1 MARTPRRL
9 DDYRRGQRERDIE
22 REAEMRDRRYSD
34 TLRERIVDDYLRED
48 RDEVMM
54 RVINDPEIVIEPEMM
69 EVINNPN
76 IMVDDMLRP
85 ITPAATPTI
94 TTSAR
99 SPAIRYERQRL
110 GSGSFAG
117 QFNRGMGFDLPTSS
131 PRRKTRTK
139 SKNDSKMSR
148 ALKQANKKLRNKNGS
163 LKKGKTMRDVMKL
176 AHRLARK

>member
-85 ITPAATPTI
+85 ITPAATSSPSQPT
-94 TTSAR
+94 
-99 SPAIRYERQRL
+99 IRYERQRL

-131 PRRKTRTK
+131 PRKRTRTK
-139 SKNDSKMSR
+139 SKNDSKMSK
-148 ALKQANKKLRNKNGS
+148 ALKQANKRLRNKNGS

>member
-9 DDYRRGQRERDIE
+9 DDYRRGQREREIE

-54 RVINDPEIVIEPEMM
+54 RIINDPEIVIEPEMM

-85 ITPAATPTI
+85 ITPSAARA
-94 TTSAR
+94 SGV
-99 SPAIRYERQRL
+99 RYERQRL

-117 QFNRGMGFDLPTSS
+117 QFNQGMGFDLPTS
-131 PRRKTRTK
+131 PARRKTRTK
-139 SKNDSKMSR
+139 SKNDSKMSK
-148 ALKQANKKLRNKNGS
+148 ALKQANKRLRNKNGS

>member
-1 MARTPRRL
+1 
-9 DDYRRGQRERDIE
+9 
-22 REAEMRDRRYSD
+22 MRDRRYSD

-54 RVINDPEIVIEPEMM
+54 RIINDPEIVIEPEMM

-85 ITPAATPTI
+85 ITPAATISKGTP
-94 TTSAR
+94 S
-99 SPAIRYERQRL
+99 IRYERQRL
-110 GSGSFAG
+110 GSGSFAS
-117 QFNRGMGFDLPTSS
+117 QFNQGMGFDLPTSS
-131 PRRKTRTK
+131 PGKKTRTK
-139 SKNDSKMSR
+139 SKNDSKMSK
-148 ALKQANKKLRNKNGS
+148 ALKQANKRLRNKNGS